1 MFPRLN
7 RFPLRAYLKDKPD
20 FFANAHRLRG
30 SFFMIFYQVA
40 NTKNGQPDDKGIA
53 QAACIVSQKNFPRA
67 VDRNK
72 AKRQV
77 RELISPLLK
86 LALQNGQAGNIQL
99 VVVVYRPIETEE
111 QKEEL
116 QDRVETVLNNLPIS
130 NGRQ

>member
-20 FFANAHRLRG
+20 FFTNARRLRG
-30 SFFMIFYQVA
+30 SFFMIFYQTSDA
-40 NTKNGQPDDKGIA
+40 NNGQSKTFVAA

-77 RELISPLLK
+77 RTLISPLLK
-86 LALQNGQAGNIQL
+86 RGSQSAQPENVQL
-99 VVVVYRPIETEE
+99 VVVVYRPIETES

-116 QDRVETVLNNLPIS
+116 QSRVKSLLV
-130 NGRQ
+130 